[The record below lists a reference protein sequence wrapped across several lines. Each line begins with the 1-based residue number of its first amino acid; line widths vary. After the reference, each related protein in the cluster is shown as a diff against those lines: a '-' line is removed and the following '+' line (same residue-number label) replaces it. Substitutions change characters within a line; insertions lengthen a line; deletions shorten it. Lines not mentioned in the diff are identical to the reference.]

1 MSDDVDDTMDGVEV
15 SISEKK
21 PAGSDCIHRRISST
35 YSDTTT
41 INPCVSIDSI
51 AEGFSYISDDYYIYP
66 TVLGTGSF
74 GIVRECTH
82 RATGQTL
89 AAKSIDKSKI
99 ERLDYIRREIDIL
112 RAIDHPS
119 IMKLIDTFED
129 SDYVH
134 IITEKYTGGEL
145 LKKIL
150 DNTTDY
156 GCLPE
161 HKAAKIIKS
170 LLEAVAYLHDNGI
183 VHRDIKP
190 ENILFED
197 EQEDDIKLI
206 DFGLSRRHEKG
217 DALMNG
223 YVGTAY
229 YVSPEMLHTGQYDK
243 SSDLWSVG
251 TVAFMLVCGYPRSP
265 AIVEAIKNG
274 LFELPYQQF
283 SSRSDEAKQFIKSL
297 LFRDPTKR
305 LTAKKALRHPWII
318 INTSTKKI
326 QSSRRK
332 IQPAVRYLRI
342 P

>member
-1 MSDDVDDTMDGVEV
+1 MSDDVDDIMDSVEFS

-21 PAGSDCIHRRISST
+21 PAGDDIRRRISST
-35 YSDTTT
+35 DSDTI

-74 GIVRECTH
+74 GTVRECMH
-82 RATGQTL
+82 RATGRTF
-89 AAKSIDKSKI
+89 AIKSIDKSKI
-99 ERLDYIRREIDIL
+99 KRSDHVQREIDIL
-112 RAIDHPS
+112 RAVDHPS
-119 IMKLIDTFED
+119 ITKLVDTFED
-129 SDYVH
+129 SDCVH

-145 LKKIL
+145 LKKIV

-161 HKAAKIIKS
+161 DKAAKIIKS
-170 LLEAVAYLHDNGI
+170 LLEAVAYLHDNGV

-197 EQEDDIKLI
+197 ENEENIKLI
-206 DFGLSRRHEKG
+206 DFGLSRRHEEG

-265 AIVEAIKNG
+265 AIV
-274 LFELPYQQF
+274 
-283 SSRSDEAKQFIKSL
+283 
-297 LFRDPTKR
+297 R
-305 LTAKKALRHPWII
+305 L
-318 INTSTKKI
+318 
-326 QSSRRK
+326 
-332 IQPAVRYLRI
+332 
-342 P
+342 